1 MFDSMSKLARILLLC
16 CVMATAAVFAGCGDD
31 SPMSPDLAGETGEN
45 GNSGNNGS
53 PEGGNEG
60 GEQNPGGEN
69 PGEEN
74 PGGET
79 PGEENPGGSEEPEE
93 LVLFEGTFGPIA
105 SFGTGFT
112 NAGFFTARE
121 DGPVTIIVESN
132 DPASRIFVNVALPN
146 GGFATNQTAFN
157 QGDAN
162 PAVVEIDRP
171 QRGQAHFIRISEGG
185 GSQPFITY
193 TVRVVQDVD

>member
-1 MFDSMSKLARILLLC
+1 MAPDMS
-16 CVMATAAVFAGCGDD
+16 
-31 SPMSPDLAGETGEN
+31 GETG
-45 GNSGNNGS
+45 GTGNNS
-53 PEGGNEG
+53 APESGNEG
-60 GEQNPGGEN
+60 GLEN

-79 PGEENPGGSEEPEE
+79 PGEENPGGGGEPEE
-93 LVLFEGTFGPIA
+93 LVLFEGTFSPIA

-112 NAGFFTARE
+112 NAGFFTARQ
-121 DGPVTIIVESN
+121 DGPVTVIVESN

-146 GGFATNQTAFN
+146 GGVATNQTDFQN
-157 QGDAN
+157 GDAN
-162 PAVVEIDRP
+162 PATVEITRP
-171 QRGQAHFIRISEGG
+171 QRGQAHAIRIAEGG